1 MKNKQNRS
9 RSFSLSDVS
18 VLPLHPQIWGLTLLR
33 VHYCRVAL
41 SVFPASESNRNRILD
56 MFSGVFSSWVPVDLF
71 FCVHFL
77 LSDHVRYIPHSLPFF
92 FYLHQLNC
100 SIIPCL
106 KASNL
111 SWPKNILLFSQSFI
125 FHLQYSSNCYLRS
138 QFITQIQTVI
148 MTQRKCSWPHNSSKG
163 LSGRDE
169 NILWL
174 VMKSNELLLELKW
187 KIICIPNI
195 SSSG

>member
-1 MKNKQNRS
+1 M
-9 RSFSLSDVS
+9 S

-71 FCVHFL
+71 FVFISCFL
-77 LSDHVRYIPHSLPFF
+77 TMSDIFLTVYHF

-148 MTQRKCSWPHNSSKG
+148 MTQRKCSWTHNSSKG

-174 VMKSNELLLELKW
+174 VMKSNELLLVLKW
-187 KIICIPNI
+187 KIICITNI

>member
-18 VLPLHPQIWGLTLLR
+18 VLPLHPQIRGLTLLR

-71 FCVHFL
+71 FVFISCFL
-77 LSDHVRYIPHSLPFF
+77 TMSDIFLTVYLF